1 MTNVLIVEDEPL
13 ARQMFELFV
22 KQSDRYRLVSSI
34 DSAEYADM
42 YCDNAGVDLVLMD
55 VLTAGHAN
63 GLDAAD
69 RIKRRHP
76 GIKIIIVTSM
86 PEYSYIRRAKEI
98 GVDCFWYKEAA
109 SEPFYMLMDRCMA
122 GERIFPDTTPEL
134 IIGNAKSGEFTPK
147 ECEVLKELLSGDS
160 DKVIADRLGVS
171 VDTVRWHIKNM
182 LQKTGFKSRL
192 ALAIR
197 ARESGFVIKD

>member
-13 ARQMFELFV
+13 ARQMFELLIQ
-22 KQSDRYRLVSSI
+22 QSGRYRLIASI
-34 DSAEYADM
+34 DNADFAEM

-55 VLTAGHAN
+55 VLTAGRAN
-63 GLDAAD
+63 GLEAAG
-69 RIKRRHP
+69 RIKEKHK

-86 PEYSYIRRAKEI
+86 PEYSYIQRAKDL
-98 GVDCFWYKEAA
+98 GVDCFWYKEAG
-109 SEPFYMLMDRCMA
+109 SEPFYALMDKCMA

-134 IIGNAKSGEFTPK
+134 MIGNAKSGEFTPK
-147 ECEVLKELLSGDS
+147 EREVLKELLSGDS
-160 DKVIADRLGVS
+160 DAVIASRLGVS

-197 ARESGFVIKD
+197 ARESGFVIK